1 MQKCNHGFIN
11 SDVHVTDESD
21 CVQVNF
27 QNFYNSEV
35 KFTDESK
42 QVHINSYV
50 HMNSQAFNNSEMD
63 VTD

>member
-1 MQKCNHGFIN
+1 MCYHGFIN

-21 CVQVNF
+21 CMQVNF

-35 KFTDESK
+35 KSTDESK
-42 QVHINSYV
+42 HVQVNSYV
-50 HMNSQAFNNSEMD
+50 HMNSQEFNDSEVD